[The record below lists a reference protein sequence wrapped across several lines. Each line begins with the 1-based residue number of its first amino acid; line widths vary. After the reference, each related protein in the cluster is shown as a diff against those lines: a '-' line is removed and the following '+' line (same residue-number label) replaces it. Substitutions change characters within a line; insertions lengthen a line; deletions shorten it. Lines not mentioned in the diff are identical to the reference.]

1 MTQQNI
7 AKLVNLDDHIN
18 WIARTP
24 AFITIND
31 PKTGFQQNLSC
42 WLINPV
48 KIKIDKV
55 SKLIIQKINK
65 KLILELDFNQWKNN
79 SSVLKWFVDISNKK
93 DSLFMQL
100 GTREFYPSINEDI
113 LKMSSSLKKIIDDE
127 DLRLIMHCN
136 QSLLFFGNESCFYVT
151 WAVWWWWDM
160 WIVGLFFNQT

>member
-1 MTQQNI
+1 MTQKNI

-31 PKTGFQQNLSC
+31 HKTGFQQNLSC
-42 WLINPV
+42 RLINPV
-48 KIKIDKV
+48 KIKLGKV

-65 KLILELDFNQWKNN
+65 TLISELDFNQWKNN
-79 SSVLKWFVDISNKK
+79 SSVLKWFIDISNKK

-100 GTREFYPSINEDI
+100 GIREFYPSINEDI
-113 LKMSSSLKKIIDDE
+113 LKMSSSLKKFIDDE
-127 DLRLIMHCN
+127 DLRLIMQCS

-160 WIVGLFFNQT
+160 WIFLLFFNQT